1 MKYKGVEKMVELNID
16 EISDIEE
23 CKYALEH
30 TNLVKLNDDMLEKR
44 LEKII
49 PNNVLDRWDI
59 RLLSNRSKDAI
70 LLFSKI
76 IDKYY
81 KGKENEIKHK
91 AQEKYCEENNYPHFA
106 PKDTCFRCYNHI
118 YEHISLRKASNEL
131 ITGCPCCSYS
141 YCD

>member
-49 PNNVLDRWDI
+49 PNNVLDRWDNFFQ
-59 RLLSNRSKDAI
+59 SFFKH
-70 LLFSKI
+70 I
-76 IDKYY
+76 I
-81 KGKENEIKHK
+81 I
-91 AQEKYCEENNYPHFA
+91 
-106 PKDTCFRCYNHI
+106 
-118 YEHISLRKASNEL
+118 
-131 ITGCPCCSYS
+131 
-141 YCD
+141 